1 MKPRIGDRIR
11 LDAMADDPAPVPAGS
26 TGRVVDVFDRGSWVQ
41 VIVHWDNGRSVAL
54 AVPPDRITV
63 IGSVA

>member
-41 VIVHWDNGRSVAL
+41 VIVHWDNGR
-54 AVPPDRITV
+54 TV